1 MKKIY
6 FLLLCLMSVATY
18 GQSPIITTIVDG
30 DCSGGNPKLLEI
42 YAEGTVD
49 FSLYS
54 LENQTNANT
63 VWSNTQALTD
73 LGTVTDD
80 FVYITTSGSS
90 DAIASDFPSLAT
102 ANVLESNTMN
112 LNGDDRVRII
122 LTSDSS
128 VIDQYGVEATDGTGT
143 DWEYKD
149 SYAKRANGTGPD
161 SVFTPANWVF
171 AGVSALDGL
180 GVCQSGA
187 ETFESLIGGVGT
199 YSSTGTPSP
208 SVSITNPTNNTEFVS
223 GTISVNIEFTT
234 ANLVGGESVTI
245 TVNGTETANAS
256 SPFSITT
263 VDGETYAVT
272 ADLIDATGTIS
283 TSTITFS
290 VANPTTIAQVA
301 TITELRAGNM
311 GDEYVYELTG
321 EAIIS
326 YLVTSSTRNQ
336 KYIQD
341 AGAGIL
347 IDDPAGIITTTFA
360 IGDGM
365 TGVTGTL
372 SEYVGVL
379 QFTPTEDVAAAS
391 STGNTVTPISISAS
405 EFAVNGE
412 AYESRLITVTDVMF
426 SETGNFESLTNYTLT
441 DGADATTARTS
452 FSDEDLI
459 GSAIP
464 TTLSNVTGL
473 GGEYNG
479 TYQILPR
486 YISDITEA
494 LSVNDFNTNTF
505 SVYPN
510 PTTTGSVTITS
521 VNTEVMSVQVFD
533 ILGKQ
538 VKNEVITNNTL
549 NVSNLKSGVY
559 IVKITQNNASTTKKL
574 VIK

>member
-6 FLLLCLMSVATY
+6 FLLLCLMSIATY
-18 GQSPIITTIVDG
+18 GQSPIITAIVDG

-54 LENQTNANT
+54 IENQTNANT
-63 VWSNTQALTD
+63 DWGNQQALTD
-73 LGTVTDD
+73 LGTVTDG

-128 VIDQYGVEATDGTGT
+128 VIDQYGVEGTDGSGT

-161 SVFTPANWVF
+161 SVFTPTNWVF
-171 AGVSALDGL
+171 GGVSALDGL
-180 GVCQSGA
+180 GVCQNGT

-208 SVSITNPTNNTEFVS
+208 SVSITTPTNNTEFDS
-223 GTISVNIEFTT
+223 GTISVNVEFTT

-245 TVNGTETANAS
+245 TVNGTESTNAT

-283 TSTITFS
+283 TSSITFS
-290 VANPTTIAQVA
+290 VANPTTTAQVA
-301 TITELRAGNM
+301 TITELRNGNM

-372 SEYVGVL
+372 SEYLGVL

-391 STGNTVTPISISAS
+391 STGNTITPISVSAS
-405 EFAVNGE
+405 EFASNGE

-426 SETGNFESLTNYTLT
+426 SETGNFESFTNYTLT

-464 TTLSNVTGL
+464 TSISNVTGL

-479 TYQILPR
+479 EYQILPR
-486 YISDITEA
+486 YISDIAEA

-521 VNTEVMSVQVFD
+521 VNTEVISVQVFD

-549 NVSNLKSGVY
+549 NVANLKSGVY